1 MKQKLEFILKLLFVA
16 FLFCLLFSYAMF
28 QGGFVSWFLF
38 YAFLPFLVYM
48 FGILIYPINSWNVER
63 KLSKRVATG
72 GESVEVDVTIRR
84 KIPFPVYYC
93 VIEEY
98 LPHSLKKKDTHFTKF
113 RNLDEEETFHEPRK
127 VKRVTFPWF
136 SKNIKLHYTIDQVP
150 RGEHELN
157 ALRVKTGDFFGFVKK
172 EHVFLHS
179 NKLLVFP
186 YRRPVKLKENVYSFE
201 QGASPSFKLN
211 EKNTN
216 IVTGVREYIPGDRFA
231 WVDWKTTAK
240 KDQMMTKEFEQEKS
254 VDMMLILNATYHAS
268 VSSIRFEGAVEFSA
282 SLLDQL
288 QKSTSQLAF
297 MTLGDERSYF
307 PFQKNATHQHM
318 IQAHL
323 AKVRAVGRTP
333 FAQQLQKEHTRL
345 PSGMIAMVVS
355 PLLDEEIAQALVRL
369 AKKSKR
375 LVLFYVRSAKT
386 MTFQDH
392 QQIKQLKNQGVHV
405 QLISEE
411 QLTQQEF
418 EVNT

>member
-16 FLFCLLFSYAMF
+16 FLFVLLFSYAMF

-38 YAFLPFLVYM
+38 YAFLPFLIYM
-48 FGILIYPINSWNVER
+48 LGILLYPINSWHVER

-72 GESVEVDVTIRR
+72 GERVEVEVRIKR

-93 VIEEY
+93 VMEEY
-98 LPHSLKKKDTHFTKF
+98 LPHSLKKKDTHFEKF
-113 RNLDEEETFHEPRK
+113 RYMDEEEAFHEPRK
-127 VKRVTFPWF
+127 VKHVTFPWF
-136 SKNIKLHYTIDQVP
+136 RKNIRFTYTLDQVP
-150 RGEHELN
+150 RGEHELK

-172 EHVFLHS
+172 EHIFLHDD
-179 NKLLVFP
+179 KLLVFP
-186 YRRPVKLKENVYSFE
+186 YRRPVTLKENVYSFE

-240 KDQMMTKEFEQEKS
+240 KGQMMTKEFEQEKS
-254 VDMMLILNATYHAS
+254 VDMMLILNATYHPQ
-268 VSSIRFEGAVEFSA
+268 VSSVGFEGAVEFSA
-282 SLLDQL
+282 SLLDEL

-297 MTLGDERSYF
+297 LTLGEGRSYF
-307 PFQKNATHQHM
+307 PFQKNSNHHHM

-323 AKVRAVGRTP
+323 AKIRPVGRVP
-333 FAQQLQKEHTRL
+333 FANQLEKENSRL

-355 PLLDEEIAQALVRL
+355 PLLDEDITQALLRL

-375 LVLFYVRSAKT
+375 LVFFYVKSKSMA
-386 MTFQDH
+386 FQDH
-392 QQIKQLKNQGVHV
+392 QQVKHLKNQGVLV
-405 QLISEE
+405 QMISEE
-411 QLTQQEF
+411 QLTQREF